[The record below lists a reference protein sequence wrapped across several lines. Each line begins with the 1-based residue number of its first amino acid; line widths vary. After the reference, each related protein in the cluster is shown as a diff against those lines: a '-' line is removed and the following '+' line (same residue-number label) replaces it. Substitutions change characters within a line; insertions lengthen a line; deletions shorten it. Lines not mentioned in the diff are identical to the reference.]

1 MARAGTLL
9 ALALVF
15 RLARRLVGP
24 GWQGVTAGLVAAAAL
39 ACTPQWLRY
48 AAHGNEAPLAVA
60 AMLWAVERHLD
71 GSRRAALAL
80 GLVACLMRPEV
91 FPFLALYAVWAWRAE
106 PATRRVI
113 VAGAVVLPLLWLVP
127 EWIGSGQPFGA
138 GAQARSEPSWSLSR
152 LDHPWLELLG
162 RAHQTLGP
170 ALEAGVAAALVIAWR
185 RRDRI
190 ELALA
195 GVVVAWVALVAAMT
209 QSGFSGNARYLL
221 PATVVACLLT
231 GTALGHLL
239 RSGRRSVPAAV
250 AAVALAALAVSAA
263 TERVPALERQARTAQ
278 RTAQL
283 DRDLGVAVAR
293 MGGADAVVARGAPA
307 VDRAFIPR
315 MAWLTTLPIGQV
327 ERRSVAARAWC
338 SPRDGGTRSR
348 WSRRPRPRPR
358 SPAASWSGAGGSTS
372 GASAGLDELDPVPV
386 RIADEADPAAA
397 LAHLVGRLL
406 GLDALAGKALER
418 PVQVLD
424 GHGDV
429 VVAGA
434 HLVRVDAVVVGQLQ
448 PRAVAGEAHEHV
460 DGLVAD
466 GHPPELLEAQ
476 LLVEGDR
483 LVDVA
488 DAVTGVDQLAH
499 AR

>member
-1 MARAGTLL
+1 MRKLIPACLALAALSLLLPSVPTYDPWAWIVWGREVAHLDLDTTGGPSWKPLPVLFTTVFSATGTIDDAIPPLLWLWVARAGTLL

-195 GVVVAWVALVAAMT
+195 GVVVAWVALVAVMT

-327 ERRSVAARAWC
+327 ERRGRRQGLVFAAGRRNPVTLVAQTTPAPALSGRLVVGRWRVYERRV
-338 SPRDGGTRSR
+338 SRSR
-348 WSRRPRPRPR
+348 
-358 SPAASWSGAGGSTS
+358 
-372 GASAGLDELDPVPV
+372 
-386 RIADEADPAAA
+386 
-397 LAHLVGRLL
+397 
-406 GLDALAGKALER
+406 
-418 PVQVLD
+418 
-424 GHGDV
+424 
-429 VVAGA
+429 
-434 HLVRVDAVVVGQLQ
+434 
-448 PRAVAGEAHEHV
+448 
-460 DGLVAD
+460 
-466 GHPPELLEAQ
+466 
-476 LLVEGDR
+476 
-483 LVDVA
+483 
-488 DAVTGVDQLAH
+488 
-499 AR
+499 

>member
-1 MARAGTLL
+1 MRKLIPACLALAALSLLLPSVPTYDPWSWIVWGREVAHLDLDTTGGPSWKPLPVLFTTVFSATGAIDDSIPPLLWLWVARTGTLL

-106 PATRRVI
+106 PAARRVI
-113 VAGAVVLPLLWLVP
+113 VGGAVVLPLLWLVP

-170 ALEAGVAAALVIAWR
+170 ALEAGVAAALLIAWR

-195 GVVVAWVALVAAMT
+195 GVVVAWVALVAVMT

-250 AAVALAALAVSAA
+250 AAVALVALAVSAA

-278 RTAQL
+278 LTAQL
-283 DRDLGVAVAR
+283 DRDLGIAVAR

-307 VDRAFIPR
+307 VDRAFISR

-327 ERRSVAARAWC
+327 ERRGRRQGLVFAAGRRNPVTLVAQTTPAPALSGRLVVGRWRVYERRV
-338 SPRDGGTRSR
+338 SRSR
-348 WSRRPRPRPR
+348 
-358 SPAASWSGAGGSTS
+358 
-372 GASAGLDELDPVPV
+372 
-386 RIADEADPAAA
+386 
-397 LAHLVGRLL
+397 
-406 GLDALAGKALER
+406 
-418 PVQVLD
+418 
-424 GHGDV
+424 
-429 VVAGA
+429 
-434 HLVRVDAVVVGQLQ
+434 
-448 PRAVAGEAHEHV
+448 
-460 DGLVAD
+460 
-466 GHPPELLEAQ
+466 
-476 LLVEGDR
+476 
-483 LVDVA
+483 
-488 DAVTGVDQLAH
+488 
-499 AR
+499 

>member
-1 MARAGTLL
+1 MRKLIPACLALAALSLLLPSVPTYDPWSWIVWGREVAHLDLDTTGGPSWKPLPVLFTTVFSAAGSIDDSIPPLLWLWVARAGTLL

-24 GWQGVTAGLVAAAAL
+24 GWQGVTAGLVAAVAL

-195 GVVVAWVALVAAMT
+195 GVVVAWVALVAVMT
-209 QSGFSGNARYLL
+209 QSGFRGNARYLL

-263 TERVPALERQARTAQ
+263 TERIPALERQARTAQ

-315 MAWLTTLPIGQV
+315 MAWLTTLPIGQF
-327 ERRSVAARAWC
+327 ERRGRRQGLVFAAGRRNPVTLVAQTT
-338 SPRDGGTRSR
+338 PT
-348 WSRRPRPRPR
+348 
-358 SPAASWSGAGGSTS
+358 PALSGR
-372 GASAGLDELDPVPV
+372 LV
-386 RIADEADPAAA
+386 
-397 LAHLVGRLL
+397 VGRWRVY
-406 GLDALAGKALER
+406 ER
-418 PVQVLD
+418 
-424 GHGDV
+424 
-429 VVAGA
+429 
-434 HLVRVDAVVVGQLQ
+434 
-448 PRAVAGEAHEHV
+448 RA
-460 DGLVAD
+460 
-466 GHPPELLEAQ
+466 P
-476 LLVEGDR
+476 
-483 LVDVA
+483 
-488 DAVTGVDQLAH
+488 
-499 AR
+499 

>member
-1 MARAGTLL
+1 MRKLIPACLALAALSLLLPSVPTYDPWSWIVWGREVAHLDLDTTGGPSWKPLPVLFTTVFSATGAIDDAIPPLLWLVVARAGTLL

-195 GVVVAWVALVAAMT
+195 GVVVAWVALVAVMT

-250 AAVALAALAVSAA
+250 AAVALGGAGGLRRHRAGARAGAPGADGPAHRAAGP
-263 TERVPALERQARTAQ
+263 RP
-278 RTAQL
+278 
-283 DRDLGVAVAR
+283 GVAVAR

-307 VDRAFIPR
+307 VDRAFVPR

-327 ERRSVAARAWC
+327 ERRSRRQGLVFAAGRRNPVTLVAQTTPAPALSGRLVVGRWRVYERRV
-338 SPRDGGTRSR
+338 SRSR
-348 WSRRPRPRPR
+348 
-358 SPAASWSGAGGSTS
+358 
-372 GASAGLDELDPVPV
+372 
-386 RIADEADPAAA
+386 
-397 LAHLVGRLL
+397 
-406 GLDALAGKALER
+406 
-418 PVQVLD
+418 
-424 GHGDV
+424 
-429 VVAGA
+429 
-434 HLVRVDAVVVGQLQ
+434 
-448 PRAVAGEAHEHV
+448 
-460 DGLVAD
+460 
-466 GHPPELLEAQ
+466 
-476 LLVEGDR
+476 
-483 LVDVA
+483 
-488 DAVTGVDQLAH
+488 
-499 AR
+499 

>member
-1 MARAGTLL
+1 MRKLIPACLALAALSLLLPSVPTYDPWSWIVWGREVAHLDLDTTGGPSWKPLPVLFTTVFSATGAIDDSIPPLLWLWVARAGTLL

-106 PATRRVI
+106 PAARRVI
-113 VAGAVVLPLLWLVP
+113 VGGAVVLPLLWLVP

-170 ALEAGVAAALVIAWR
+170 ALEAGVAAALLIAWR

-195 GVVVAWVALVAAMT
+195 GVVVAWVALVAVMT

-250 AAVALAALAVSAA
+250 AAVALVALAVSAA

-278 RTAQL
+278 LTAQL
-283 DRDLGVAVAR
+283 DRDLGIAVAR

-307 VDRAFIPR
+307 VDRAFISR

-327 ERRSVAARAWC
+327 ERRGRRQGLVFAAGRRNPVTLVAQTTPAPALSGRLVVGRWRVYERRV
-338 SPRDGGTRSR
+338 SRSR
-348 WSRRPRPRPR
+348 
-358 SPAASWSGAGGSTS
+358 
-372 GASAGLDELDPVPV
+372 
-386 RIADEADPAAA
+386 
-397 LAHLVGRLL
+397 
-406 GLDALAGKALER
+406 
-418 PVQVLD
+418 
-424 GHGDV
+424 
-429 VVAGA
+429 
-434 HLVRVDAVVVGQLQ
+434 
-448 PRAVAGEAHEHV
+448 
-460 DGLVAD
+460 
-466 GHPPELLEAQ
+466 
-476 LLVEGDR
+476 
-483 LVDVA
+483 
-488 DAVTGVDQLAH
+488 
-499 AR
+499 

>member
-1 MARAGTLL
+1 MRKLIPACLALAALSLLLPSVPTYDPWSWIVWGREVAHLDLDTTGGPSWKPLPVLFTTVFSATGAVDDSIPPLLWLWVARAGTLL

-195 GVVVAWVALVAAMT
+195 GVVVAWVALVAVMT

-250 AAVALAALAVSAA
+250 AAVALVALAVSAA

-278 RTAQL
+278 RTAEL
-283 DRDLGVAVAR
+283 DRDLGIAVAR

-327 ERRSVAARAWC
+327 ERRSRRQGLVFAAGRRDPVTLVAQTTPAPALSGRLVVGRWRVYERRV
-338 SPRDGGTRSR
+338 SRSR
-348 WSRRPRPRPR
+348 
-358 SPAASWSGAGGSTS
+358 
-372 GASAGLDELDPVPV
+372 
-386 RIADEADPAAA
+386 
-397 LAHLVGRLL
+397 
-406 GLDALAGKALER
+406 
-418 PVQVLD
+418 
-424 GHGDV
+424 
-429 VVAGA
+429 
-434 HLVRVDAVVVGQLQ
+434 
-448 PRAVAGEAHEHV
+448 
-460 DGLVAD
+460 
-466 GHPPELLEAQ
+466 
-476 LLVEGDR
+476 
-483 LVDVA
+483 
-488 DAVTGVDQLAH
+488 
-499 AR
+499 

>member
-1 MARAGTLL
+1 MRKLIPACLALAALSLLLPSVPTYDPWSWIVWGREVAHLDLDTTGGPSWKPLPVLFTTVFSATGTVDDSIPPLLWLWVARAGTLL

-113 VAGAVVLPLLWLVP
+113 ATGAVVLPLLWLVP

-185 RRDRI
+185 RRDRV

-195 GVVVAWVALVAAMT
+195 GVVVAWVALVAVMT

-221 PATVVACLLT
+221 PAT
-231 GTALGHLL
+231 
-239 RSGRRSVPAAV
+239 SW
-250 AAVALAALAVSAA
+250 
-263 TERVPALERQARTAQ
+263 RV
-278 RTAQL
+278 
-283 DRDLGVAVAR
+283 
-293 MGGADAVVARGAPA
+293 
-307 VDRAFIPR
+307 
-315 MAWLTTLPIGQV
+315 
-327 ERRSVAARAWC
+327 C
-338 SPRDGGTRSR
+338 
-348 WSRRPRPRPR
+348 
-358 SPAASWSGAGGSTS
+358 
-372 GASAGLDELDPVPV
+372 
-386 RIADEADPAAA
+386 
-397 LAHLVGRLL
+397 
-406 GLDALAGKALER
+406 
-418 PVQVLD
+418 
-424 GHGDV
+424 
-429 VVAGA
+429 
-434 HLVRVDAVVVGQLQ
+434 
-448 PRAVAGEAHEHV
+448 
-460 DGLVAD
+460 
-466 GHPPELLEAQ
+466 
-476 LLVEGDR
+476 
-483 LVDVA
+483 
-488 DAVTGVDQLAH
+488 
-499 AR
+499 